1 MKKIFYIA
9 FLLFCTN
16 LIFGQ
21 NKLANAIYSLK
32 EDKLDKA
39 KELIDAAA
47 EDSLF
52 ATKAATWYFRGFIYK
67 DLFKRDERSDKESAL
82 RDTSIKYFKKSISL
96 EKEGPYTQGCVNA
109 IKFFAETFYNQAA
122 ISTNPKDYPIAISS
136 FSRYK
141 ELIKSV
147 SPNADFKEK
156 NTNFS
161 LALAT
166 TYSRIAS
173 IDTNN
178 ASIYLD
184 KAVALYKNALILDSN
199 NFSAN
204 YNIGI
209 IYYNKG
215 VEIVNQMDYGLDLLE
230 LTMLQ
235 DQLFEIFRT
244 SLPFMKKAHDLNP
257 KRRETLTG
265 LQGIYFSMND
275 AEKSDLFKKKIE
287 ALDVKPVED
296 DRQQMDSPNK
306 K

>member
-16 LIFGQ
+16 IVFGQ

-32 EDKLDKA
+32 ENKLDRA
-39 KELIDAAA
+39 RELIDAAA

-52 ATKAATWYFRGFIYK
+52 INKASTWYYRGFIYK
-67 DLFKRDERSDKESAL
+67 DLFKRDEKSNKESAL
-82 RDTSIKYFKKSISL
+82 RETSIKYFKKSISL
-96 EKEGPYTQGCVNA
+96 EKEGPYAKGCENA
-109 IKFFAETFYNQAA
+109 IKYFAETFYNQAA
-122 ISTNPKDYPIAISS
+122 LSTNPSDYTIAINS

-147 SPNADFKEK
+147 MPNADFTEK

-161 LALAT
+161 LALAA
-166 TYSRIAS
+166 TYSRISS

-178 ASIYLD
+178 ASVYLD
-184 KAVALYKNALILDSN
+184 KAIKLYKKALILDSN

-215 VEIVNQMDYGLDLLE
+215 VEIVNKMDYGLDLLE

-257 KRRETLTG
+257 NRRETLTG

-275 AEKSDLFKKKIE
+275 AEKSELFKKKIE
-287 ALDVKPVED
+287 ALDIKPVED
-296 DRQQMDSPNK
+296 ERQEIDSLNK
-306 K
+306 Q